1 MHISDLQGI
10 GLTDELAIAELIG
23 LCSGALDKPVQE
35 STIVIGNMTVGGTIA
50 KVEEFANVLQVCVDA
65 GAKKVLIPAASV
77 MDLQT
82 VPPDLLVKVQPVFY
96 SDPVDA
102 VYKALGVN

>member
-1 MHISDLQGI
+1 MEK
-10 GLTDELAIAELIG
+10 LTRKLKEAQK
-23 LCSGALDKPVQE
+23 SMV
-35 STIVIGNMTVGGTIA
+35 VIGNMTVGGTIF
-50 KVEEFANVLQVCVDA
+50 KVQEFANVLQVCVDA

-96 SDPVDA
+96 PDRCG
-102 VYKALGVN
+102 L